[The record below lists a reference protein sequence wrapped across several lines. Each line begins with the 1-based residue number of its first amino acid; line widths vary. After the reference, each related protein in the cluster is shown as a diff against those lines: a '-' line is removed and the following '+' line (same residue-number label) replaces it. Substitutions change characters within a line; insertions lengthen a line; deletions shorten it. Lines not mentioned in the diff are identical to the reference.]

1 MPAPRVTVSVVSHGQ
16 NALVN
21 GLLED
26 LARHCAADI
35 SLLLTENVPDR
46 IPFNAEGWGQ
56 RIQVNRNRQPRG
68 FGANHNAAFRAC
80 GTPLFCVLNPDIR
93 FAADPFPPLVASLAD
108 PRVAAA
114 GPLVRSPAGAIEDS
128 ARRFPT
134 LMSLARKA
142 LGPQPG
148 PEYPADQGPLEADW
162 VGGMF
167 MLLSSDAFRS
177 VGGFDERYFL
187 YYEDVDLCRRLR
199 AAGKSVVY
207 NPLAA
212 VVHDA
217 RRGSRRNPGLM
228 RHHAASL
235 LRYLL
240 R

>member
-26 LARHCAADI
+26 LARHCPADLPLI
-35 SLLLTENVPDR
+35 LTENIADPVPIAVDSL
-46 IPFNAEGWGQ
+46 GD
-56 RIQVNRNRQPRG
+56 RIQVNRNPQPRG
-68 FGANHNAAFRAC
+68 FGANHNAAFSDCR
-80 GTPLFCVLNPDIR
+80 TPYFCVVNPDIR
-93 FAADPFPPLVASLAD
+93 LSADPFPPLAAAMD
-108 PRVAAA
+108 ERTGAA
-114 GPLVRSPAGAIEDS
+114 GPLVRAPGGAVEDS

-134 LMSLARKA
+134 LLSLARKA
-142 LGPQPG
+142 LGAKAG
-148 PEYPADQGPLEADW
+148 PDYPADQGPVDADW
-162 VGGMF
+162 IGGMF
-167 MLLSSDAFRS
+167 MLLNSDAFRS

-207 NPLAA
+207 NPLAE

-217 RRGSRRNPGLM
+217 RRGSRRNPRLM

-235 LRYLL
+235 LRYLV